1 MTFTAAP
8 VRTSDFLKWEVDPD
22 FTRKSVTIGAGLD
35 LDAGAVLGVV
45 TATGKYVLID
55 PEALTGES
63 TAKAILLTPA
73 AAASADVTEVAVLVR
88 GPAIVDSTDL
98 NYSDADAGE
107 IATINAAL
115 EALGIKVVAG
125 VGYQPFAI

>member
-1 MTFTAAP
+1 MAFTAAP
-8 VRTSDFLKWEVDPD
+8 VRTSDFLKWEVNQD
-22 FTRKSVTIGAGLD
+22 FTRKTVTIGAGLD

-45 TATGKYVLID
+45 TASGKYVLVD
-55 PEALTGES
+55 PEALTGEE

-88 GPAIVDSTDL
+88 GPAIVNSTSL
-98 NYSDADAGE
+98 NYSDASAGE
-107 IATINAAL
+107 IITINAAL